1 MAEKKVIELEVK
13 TNTEDIKGK
22 FASLKSEISKTTEE
36 VDQLTNA
43 YGENSDEVK
52 QASQQL
58 ESLKTAYK
66 DLNKVAT
73 DVGATFEEVY
83 GDLQPLTSRMGEAE
97 DRLYELTLAGKTN
110 SKEYK
115 DLLGVVGQYKRTMM
129 ETDMVVDAAA
139 TTMSSKLGGAV
150 AGAASAFSAAQGAM
164 ALVGVESEDLQ
175 ATMVKLQAVM
185 ALSEGLNGIKESRA
199 AFTMLKTVA
208 VDALKGI
215 KTGLLTTGIGAL
227 VVALGLIVAYWDDIK
242 AAVSGVSEEQK
253 KLNTDSQ
260 ANLDIQ
266 KAKLTAIDG
275 QENILKLQ
283 GKSEKYILD
292 LKIAQA
298 NKAIEAAKTQL
309 QNNASTA
316 LAQIEASKRNKEIL
330 SGILQFISTPISAI
344 LRTVDA
350 VGKAFG
356 KDFGLNDKL
365 YGSISGFVF
374 DPEKTKKEIA
384 AVKEETEKGLKEL
397 ENTKAGFVLAVKA
410 IDKTASDTAATNRK
424 TASDNI
430 AEDEKKEREAK
441 LKALEDFAND
451 TEAIAKK
458 RREKDLEAQ
467 QKAAADELK
476 IQSDKILAQAELDK
490 ENAKLKEEADN
501 KELERKKNLQVAL
514 HDTVRTGL
522 TTIGNLAQAFAGK
535 SEREQ
540 KKAFNI
546 QKAAN
551 IAGAV
556 MDTYKAANGA
566 YASMSGI
573 PYVGPFLGAAAA
585 GVAIAAGIA
594 NVKNIS
600 SQQFGGGASGS
611 SATPAGGG
619 GGGGANNQ
627 VITPNFNIIGNQNQ
641 TQLAQLNQPPI
652 KAYVVGSDVTTQQM
666 LDKKKVQNATL

>member
-73 DVGATFEEVY
+73 DVGATFEAVY
-83 GDLQPLTSRMGEAE
+83 GDLQPLTTRMGEAE
-97 DRLYELTLAGKTN
+97 DRLYELTSAGKTN

-115 DLLGVVGQYKRTMM
+115 DLLGVVAQYKRTMM
-129 ETDMVVDAAA
+129 ETDMVVDAAS

-150 AGAASAFSAAQGAM
+150 TGVASAFSAAEGAM

-199 AFTMLKTVA
+199 AFTMLKTAA

-253 KLNTDSQ
+253 KLNKDSQ
-260 ANLDIQ
+260 KNLDVQ
-266 KAKLTAIDG
+266 NAKLKAIED

-292 LKIAQA
+292 LKVKAVE
-298 NKAIEAAKTQL
+298 KAIEAAEIQIK
-309 QNNASTA
+309 NNATTA

-330 SGILQFISTPISAI
+330 SGILQFISIPLSLV
-344 LRTVDA
+344 LRTIDDA
-350 VGKAFG
+350 GKLLG
-356 KDFGLNDKL
+356 KDFGLNEKL
-365 YGSISGFVF
+365 YGGLAGFVF
-374 DPEKTKKEIA
+374 DPKEVEKEIKE
-384 AVKEETEKGLKEL
+384 VKKQQTDALTELK
-397 ENTKAGFVLAVKA
+397 NNRAGFELAIKA
-410 IDKTASDTAATNRK
+410 IDKTASDERKTAEK
-424 TASDNI
+424 TASDKI
-430 AEDEKKEREAK
+430 AEDEKKKREAK
-441 LKALEDFAND
+441 LKEIESLADDMDASR
-451 TEAIAKK
+451 K
-458 RREKDLEAQ
+458 RRVEKQLEEQ
-467 QKAAADELK
+467 KKAADAELK
-476 IQSDKILAQAELDK
+476 IQSDKLLAQAELDK
-490 ENAKLKEEADN
+490 KNAEDKKAFDAS
-501 KELERKKNLQVAL
+501 ELERKKTLQNAIYE
-514 HDTVRTGL
+514 TVRNGL
-522 TTIGNLAQAFAGK
+522 STIGNLATAFAGE
-535 SEREQ
+535 SEKQQ
-540 KKAFNI
+540 KKAFEI

-556 MDTYKAANGA
+556 IDTIRATIGA
-566 YASMSGI
+566 FKSGNAI
-573 PYVGPFLGAAAA
+573 GGPVLGFAQAGIAAA
-585 GVAIAAGIA
+585 GGAIMIRQLEQ
-594 NVKNIS
+594 S
-600 SQQFGGGASGS
+600 SFTGRGATNAPSNTGGN
-611 SATPAGGG
+611 
-619 GGGGANNQ
+619 NNQ

>member
-13 TNTEDIKGK
+13 TNSEDIKGK

-36 VDQLTNA
+36 VEQLTNA

-97 DRLYELTLAGKTN
+97 DRLYELTSAGKTN

-115 DLLGVVGQYKRTMM
+115 DLLGVVAQYKRTMM
-129 ETDMVVDAAA
+129 ETDMVVDAAS

-150 AGAASAFSAAQGAM
+150 TGVASAFSAAEGAM

-242 AAVSGVSEEQK
+242 AAVSGISEEQK
-253 KLNTDSQ
+253 KLNVDSQ

-330 SGILQFISTPISAI
+330 SGMLQFISTPISAI
-344 LRTVDA
+344 LRTVDG

-365 YGSISGFVF
+365 YGSISGMLFN
-374 DPEKTKKEIA
+374 PEKTKKEIVS
-384 AVKEETEKGLKEL
+384 VKEETEKGLKEL
-397 ENTKAGFVLAVKA
+397 ENTRAGFVLSVKA
-410 IDKTASDTAATNRK
+410 IDKAASDERKTNQK
-424 TASDNI
+424 TASDKA
-430 AEDEKKEREAK
+430 AEDEKKRREDN
-441 LKALEDFAND
+441 LKEIESLADDMDASRKRRVEKQLEDQ
-451 TEAIAKK
+451 K
-458 RREKDLEAQ
+458 
-467 QKAAADELK
+467 KAADAELQ
-476 IQSDKILAQAELDK
+476 IQSDKLIAQAELDQK
-490 ENAKLKEEADN
+490 NAEDKKAFDAS
-501 KELERKKNLQVAL
+501 ELERKKNLQAAL

-522 TTIGNLAQAFAGK
+522 STIGNLAVEFAGK
-535 SEREQ
+535 SEAQQ
-540 KKAFNI
+540 KKAFEI
-546 QKAAN
+546 QKSAN

-556 MDTYKAANGA
+556 IDSIRATMGA
-566 YASMSGI
+566 FKSGNAI
-573 PYVGPFLGAAAA
+573 GGPILGFAQAGIAAA
-585 GVAIAAGIA
+585 GGAIMIRQLEQ
-594 NVKNIS
+594 S
-600 SQQFGGGASGS
+600 SFTGRGATSVSSSTGG
-611 SATPAGGG
+611 
-619 GGGGANNQ
+619 NDNQ
-627 VITPNFNIIGNQNQ
+627 VVTPNFNIIGNQNQ
-641 TQLAQLNQPPI
+641 TQLAQLNQAPI

-666 LDKKKVQNATL
+666 LDKKKIQNATL

>member
-13 TNTEDIKGK
+13 TNSEDIKGK

-36 VDQLTNA
+36 VEQLTNA

-83 GDLQPLTSRMGEAE
+83 GDLQPLTTRMGEAE
-97 DRLYELTLAGKTN
+97 DRLYELTSAGKTN

-115 DLLGVVGQYKRTMM
+115 DLLGVVAQYKRTMM
-129 ETDMVVDAAA
+129 ETDMVVDAAS

-150 AGAASAFSAAQGAM
+150 TGVASAFSAAEGAM

-260 ANLDIQ
+260 ANLDVQ
-266 KAKLTAIDG
+266 KAKLTAIDS

-283 GKSEKYILD
+283 GKSEREILNI
-292 LKIAQA
+292 KIAQTNEVINA
-298 NKAIEAAKTQL
+298 TKQQL
-309 QNNASTA
+309 KNSENTA

-330 SGILQFISTPISAI
+330 SGMLQFISTPISAI
-344 LRTVDA
+344 LRTVDG

-397 ENTKAGFVLAVKA
+397 ENTKAGFVLSVKA
-410 IDKTASDTAATNRK
+410 IDKASEDERKTNQK
-424 TASDNI
+424 TASDKA
-430 AEDEKKEREAK
+430 AEDEKKRREDN
-441 LKALEDFAND
+441 LKEIESLADDMDASRKRRVEKQLEDQ
-451 TEAIAKK
+451 K
-458 RREKDLEAQ
+458 
-467 QKAAADELK
+467 KAADAELQ
-476 IQSDKILAQAELDK
+476 IQSDKITAQAELDEK
-490 ENAKLKEEADN
+490 NAEDKKAFDAS
-501 KELERKKNLQVAL
+501 ELERKKNLQAAL

-522 TTIGNLAQAFAGK
+522 TTIGDLATAFAGE
-535 SEREQ
+535 SEAQQ
-540 KKAFNI
+540 KKAFEI

-556 MDTYKAANGA
+556 IDSIRATMGA
-566 YASMSGI
+566 FKSGNAI
-573 PYVGPFLGAAAA
+573 GGPILGFAQAGIAAA
-585 GVAIAAGIA
+585 GGAIMIRQLQQSTFTGKGTTNAP
-594 NVKNIS
+594 S
-600 SQQFGGGASGS
+600 STGG
-611 SATPAGGG
+611 
-619 GGGGANNQ
+619 NDNQ
-627 VITPNFNIIGNQNQ
+627 VVTPNFNIIGNQNQ
-641 TQLAQLNQPPI
+641 TQLAQLNQAPI

-666 LDKKKVQNATL
+666 LDKKKIQNATL

>member
-13 TNTEDIKGK
+13 TNSEDIKGK

-36 VDQLTNA
+36 VEQLTNA

-97 DRLYELTLAGKTN
+97 DRLYELTSAGKTN

-115 DLLGVVGQYKRTMM
+115 DLLGVVAQYKRTMM
-129 ETDMVVDAAA
+129 ETDMVVDAAS

-150 AGAASAFSAAQGAM
+150 TGVASAFSAAEGAM

-242 AAVSGVSEEQK
+242 AAVSGISEEQK
-253 KLNTDSQ
+253 KLNVDSQ

-330 SGILQFISTPISAI
+330 SGMLQFISTPISAI
-344 LRTVDA
+344 LRTVDG

-365 YGSISGFVF
+365 YGSISGMLFN
-374 DPEKTKKEIA
+374 PEKTKKEIA
-384 AVKEETEKGLKEL
+384 SVKEETEKGLKEL
-397 ENTKAGFVLAVKA
+397 ENTRAGFVLSVKA
-410 IDKTASDTAATNRK
+410 IDKAASDERKTNQK
-424 TASDNI
+424 TASDKA
-430 AEDEKKEREAK
+430 AEDEKKRREDN
-441 LKALEDFAND
+441 LKEIESLADDMDASRKRRVEKQLEDQ
-451 TEAIAKK
+451 K
-458 RREKDLEAQ
+458 
-467 QKAAADELK
+467 KAADAELQ
-476 IQSDKILAQAELDK
+476 IQSDKLIAQAELDQK
-490 ENAKLKEEADN
+490 NAEDKKAFDAS
-501 KELERKKNLQVAL
+501 ELERKKNLQAAL

-522 TTIGNLAQAFAGK
+522 STIGNLAVEFAGK
-535 SEREQ
+535 SEAQQ
-540 KKAFNI
+540 KKAFEI
-546 QKAAN
+546 QKSAN

-556 MDTYKAANGA
+556 IDSIRATMGA
-566 YASMSGI
+566 FKSGNAI
-573 PYVGPFLGAAAA
+573 GGPILGFAQAGIAAA
-585 GVAIAAGIA
+585 GGAIMIRQLEQ
-594 NVKNIS
+594 S
-600 SQQFGGGASGS
+600 SFTGRGATSVSSSTGG
-611 SATPAGGG
+611 
-619 GGGGANNQ
+619 NDNQ
-627 VITPNFNIIGNQNQ
+627 VVTPNFNIIGNQNQ
-641 TQLAQLNQPPI
+641 TQLAQLNQAPI

-666 LDKKKVQNATL
+666 LDKKKIQNATL

>member
-13 TNTEDIKGK
+13 TNSEDIKGK

-36 VDQLTNA
+36 VEQLTNA

-97 DRLYELTLAGKTN
+97 DRLYELTSAGKTN

-115 DLLGVVGQYKRTMM
+115 DLLGVVAQYKRTMM
-129 ETDMVVDAAA
+129 ETDMVVDAAS

-150 AGAASAFSAAQGAM
+150 TGVASAFSAAEGAM

-260 ANLDIQ
+260 ANLDVQ
-266 KAKLTAIDG
+266 KAKLTAIDS

-283 GKSEKYILD
+283 GKSEREILNI
-292 LKIAQA
+292 KIAQTNEVINA
-298 NKAIEAAKTQL
+298 TKQQL
-309 QNNASTA
+309 KNSENTA

-330 SGILQFISTPISAI
+330 SGMLQFISTPISAI
-344 LRTVDA
+344 LRTVDG

-410 IDKTASDTAATNRK
+410 IDKTASETAATNGK
-424 TASDNI
+424 TT
-430 AEDEKKEREAK
+430 AETEEEREKKEREAK

-458 RREKDLEAQ
+458 RREKELEAQ
-467 QKAAADELK
+467 QKAAADELQ
-476 IQSDKILAQAELDK
+476 IQSDKLIAQAELDQK
-490 ENAKLKEEADN
+490 NAEDKKAFDAS
-501 KELERKKNLQVAL
+501 ELERKKNLQVAL

-522 TTIGNLAQAFAGK
+522 ATIGNLAVEFAGK
-535 SEREQ
+535 SEAQQ
-540 KKAFNI
+540 KKAFEI

-556 MDTYKAANGA
+556 IDSIRATMGA
-566 YASMSGI
+566 FKSGNAI
-573 PYVGPFLGAAAA
+573 GGPILGFAQAGIAAA
-585 GVAIAAGIA
+585 GGAIMIRQL
-594 NVKNIS
+594 
-600 SQQFGGGASGS
+600 QQSTFTGKGS
-611 SATPAGGG
+611 TSAPTGGG
-619 GGGGANNQ
+619 GGNDNQ
-627 VITPNFNIIGNQNQ
+627 VVTPNFNIIGNQNQ
-641 TQLAQLNQPPI
+641 TQLAQLNQAPI

-666 LDKKKVQNATL
+666 LDKKKIQNATI

>member
-13 TNTEDIKGK
+13 TNSEDIKGK

-36 VDQLTNA
+36 VEQLTSA

-52 QASQQL
+52 QAAQQL

-83 GDLQPLTSRMGEAE
+83 GDLQPLTTRMGEAE
-97 DRLYELTLAGKTN
+97 DRLYELTSAGKTN

-115 DLLGVVGQYKRTMM
+115 DLLGVVAQYKRTMM
-129 ETDMVVDAAA
+129 ETDMVVDAAS

-150 AGAASAFSAAQGAM
+150 TGVASAFSAAEGAM

-260 ANLDIQ
+260 ANLDVQ
-266 KAKLTAIDG
+266 KAKLTAIDS

-283 GKSEKYILD
+283 GKSEREILNI
-292 LKIAQA
+292 KIAQTNEVINA
-298 NKAIEAAKTQL
+298 TKQQL
-309 QNNASTA
+309 KNSENTA

-397 ENTKAGFVLAVKA
+397 ENTKAGFVLSVKA
-410 IDKTASDTAATNRK
+410 IDKTAEDERKTNQK
-424 TASDNI
+424 TASDKA
-430 AEDEKKEREAK
+430 AEDEKKRREDN
-441 LKALEDFAND
+441 LKEIESLADDMDASRKRRVEKQLEDQ
-451 TEAIAKK
+451 K
-458 RREKDLEAQ
+458 
-467 QKAAADELK
+467 KAADAELQ
-476 IQSDKILAQAELDK
+476 IQSDKITAQAELDQKNAEDKKAFDAK
-490 ENAKLKEEADN
+490 EIEDA
-501 KELERKKNLQVAL
+501 KNLQAAKY
-514 HDTVRTGL
+514 DTVRAGL
-522 TTIGNLAQAFAGK
+522 TTIGDLAIAFAGK
-535 SEREQ
+535 SEKE
-540 KKAFNI
+540 KKRAFNI

-611 SATPAGGG
+611 SAPSGTGS

-627 VITPNFNIIGNQNQ
+627 AITPNFNIIGNQNQ
-641 TQLAQLNQPPI
+641 TQLAQLNQAPI

-666 LDKKKVQNATL
+666 LDKKKIQNATL